1 MNHLPLRIA
10 AACLSFALM
19 TVAAP
24 TGTASAQELIEPAAA
39 AATNHLKAN
48 HKSLGLTTRDIA
60 ETVVSSQRTSPHNGV
75 TDVSFQQ
82 QLDGIDV
89 FAGVMKVNIAR
100 DGRILS
106 VSNRF
111 VSDLASK
118 ARVREPKLSADAAV
132 VAAARA
138 LGLEG
143 SDAPQ
148 VKEQLGGPS
157 RKVVFGPSGLSK
169 RDIPVRLVYLKRGN
183 GPVRLAWDLP
193 IETDQEHYWQVQVDA
208 VTGLVLQRK
217 NYVLNHSYKVYP
229 IPAESPNH
237 VAILPP
243 ADGRTLVLNPETK
256 GAAASPLGWVTPGLL
271 TTDGPNVQAQ
281 TDLDFNDVFTPG
293 TDVKPM
299 GTGLLTAL
307 TFDFPID
314 LTQSATTYREAVV
327 TNLFYWNNVNHDIH
341 ELYGFDEANF
351 NFEGNDP
358 VLADA
363 QDGSGTNNA
372 NMLTLPDNVPARMQ
386 MYIWTP
392 PADLRVN
399 SPYSALYNA
408 GTAGFGPPLNE
419 TGVTGDLMQVN
430 DGGGASTADGCEPG
444 EAWVGNY
451 TGKIAFLD
459 RGTCEFGTKMLH
471 AQEAGAIAAV
481 MVNIQSDEPIAMG
494 PGVDG
499 AAVTIPSVSIGN
511 ANGNDIKAVIG
522 SSIVNVTMRAGSQ
535 PARDSDLDN
544 AVITHEY
551 GHGVSNRLAG
561 DGVQVPFC
569 LDGDQQA
576 GEGWSDW
583 WGLAFT
589 QQTATEPP
597 TGRGI
602 GTYLIYQGTAGPG
615 IRPFRYSTDMSIN
628 PQTYG
633 DLTEGTLSI
642 PHGVGTVWAT
652 ALWDMYWAL
661 VRGVPAPFNL
671 PGRGFEPDIY
681 NFDSGKGNTLALQL
695 VIDGLKLGGCTPNML
710 TTRDAILLADTQ
722 PPNTGANQC
731 HIWWAFARRGMG
743 VNAMSDGTTLNVT
756 EDFNLPLACQ
766 PPGPCAIPPFFTGI
780 DRVEAP
786 ADATCRLVVKW
797 SAARD
802 NCETGQIR
810 YNLYRSTDPLFVP
823 NAASLLA
830 ENLTGLEYTDTNV
843 QSGVEYFYIAR
854 AHDGLGNF
862 EQNLARR
869 SNVPVGGFSADPDG
883 LTDDAG
889 DTEQH
894 FSGRAGQTGW
904 TVRSS
909 GGVGG
914 SKVHATS
921 ASGNYPDDSCL
932 FLESDIVYLG
942 ASSTLTFQSA
952 WAIEPGWDG
961 GIVEIST
968 EAGGFSDWT
977 KLDDVL
983 YPGLMA
989 GPLGNTSCS
998 NPGLSDGERVFTGT
1012 SNGTFVGFTSDLA
1025 AWANQ
1030 PVRVRFVFGSDAA
1043 TNDTGWLIDNITI
1056 DDVRNAE
1063 PCTTNNPPDAVDDTA
1078 ATTSS
1083 TPVTINVLAN
1093 DTDPEEDT
1101 LSVTS
1106 VGDPPNGTAVRN
1118 ADNTVTYT
1126 SDNNFTGNDSFTYTI
1141 SDGRGSDTATVRITV
1156 TAPNRPD
1163 LVVSNIA
1170 VNNNKKVREGDK
1182 VTIAATVSNTGNAPA
1197 PASQTEF
1204 LLDDTTVLGLAAT
1217 PTVPAGGSVVVSV
1230 QWDTRSV
1237 KGQHMIAVTAD
1248 KGSVVAESNEGNN
1261 KSMLTVNVQGNK
1273 TKNSS
1278 FEQPN
1283 SSGDAPEGWSGEST
1297 GGGNAA
1303 WSEGGSDGSKS
1314 AATSGNG
1321 GNAAASGSPSWTS
1334 DPISVTPGEAL
1345 TFAVSV
1351 SSVNASSAATAGLV
1365 YLGAAGNVLSTVNLV
1380 TAPLTTAGFAKLEQV
1395 VTIPAGVAQVRVK
1408 LTGFAATDLRTSG
1421 TVRFDEVGL
1430 FGN

>member
-1 MNHLPLRIA
+1 MKHVFVRIA
-10 AACLSFALM
+10 TACLSFALL

-24 TGTASAQELIEPAAA
+24 PGTASAQRLSEPVARAKD
-39 AATNHLKAN
+39 HLKAN
-48 HKSLGLTTRDIA
+48 HKSLGLTARDIA
-60 ETVVSSQRTSPHNGV
+60 EAVVKNQRTSPHNGV
-75 TDVSFQQ
+75 TDVSLQQ

-89 FAGVMKVNIAR
+89 FAGVTKVNIAR
-100 DGRILS
+100 DGSILG

-118 ARVREPKLSADAAV
+118 ARVREPKLSAAAAV

-138 LGLEG
+138 LGLESG
-143 SDAPQ
+143 GGPQ
-148 VKEQLGGPS
+148 PKEQIGGPS
-157 RKVVFGPSGLSK
+157 RKVVFAPSGLSK

-183 GPVRLAWDLP
+183 GVRLAWDLA

-208 VTGLVLQRK
+208 VTGLVLQQK
-217 NYVLNHSYKVYP
+217 NYVLNHSYRVYP

-237 VAILPP
+237 VGILPP
-243 ADGRTLVLNPETK
+243 ADGRTLVFNPETR
-256 GAAASPLGWVTPGLL
+256 GGLASPAGWVTPGLL

-281 TDLDFNDVFTPG
+281 TDLDANDAFTPG
-293 TDVKPM
+293 TDVKPL
-299 GTGLLTAL
+299 GTGLPTAL
-307 TFDFPID
+307 TFDFAID
-314 LTQSATTYREAVV
+314 LTKNATTYREALV
-327 TNLFYWNNVNHDIH
+327 TNLFYWNNVNHDVH

-372 NMLTLPDNVPARMQ
+372 NMLTLPEGVPPRMQ
-386 MYIWTP
+386 MYLFTP

-399 SPYSALYNA
+399 SPYAALYNA
-408 GTAGFGPPLNE
+408 GTAGFGQPLNE
-419 TGVTGDLMQVN
+419 TGVTGDLALVN
-430 DGGGASTADGCEPG
+430 DGAGTTTTDACEPPPW
-444 EAWVGNY
+444 ASNV
-451 TGKIAFLD
+451 TGKIALLD
-459 RGTCEFGTKMLH
+459 RGTCEFSTKILH
-471 AQEAGAIAAV
+471 AQQAGAIAAV
-481 MVNIQSDEPIAMG
+481 MVNIQSDDPISMSA
-494 PGVDG
+494 GVD
-499 AAVTIPSVSIGN
+499 APQVTISSISIGN
-511 ANGNDIKAVIG
+511 ANGNELKAVIA

-535 PARDSDLDN
+535 PSRDSDFDN
-544 AVITHEY
+544 GVITHEY

-561 DGVQVPFC
+561 DGVDVPFC

-583 WGLAFT
+583 WALAFT
-589 QQTATEPP
+589 QATGTEAPA
-597 TGRGI
+597 GRGI
-602 GTYLIYQGTAGPG
+602 ATYSLFQATTGSGF
-615 IRPFRYSTDMSIN
+615 RPFRYSTDMSIN

-633 DLTEGTLSI
+633 DLTEGTLSV

-652 ALWDMYWAL
+652 AAWDMYWAL

-681 NFDSGKGNTLALQL
+681 QFASGKGNTIALQL
-695 VIDGLKLGGCTPNML
+695 MIDGLKLGGCAPNML

-722 PPNTGANQC
+722 NNGGANQC

-743 VNAMSDGTTLNVT
+743 VNAMSNGTTLDVT
-756 EDFNLPLACQ
+756 EDFSLPLACQ

-786 ADATCRLVVKW
+786 VDGTCRLVVEW

-810 YNLYRSTDPLFVP
+810 YNLYRSTNPLFVP

-830 ENLTGLEYTDTNV
+830 SNLTALEYTDTSV

-854 AHDGLGNF
+854 AHDGLGNS

-869 SNVPVGGFSADPDG
+869 SNRPVGGFSADPNG

-894 FSGRAGQTGW
+894 FASRAGQTGW
-904 TVRSS
+904 TVRSA

-921 ASGNYPDDSCL
+921 ASGNYRDDSCL
-932 FLESDIVYLG
+932 YLESDIVHLG
-942 ASSTLTFQSA
+942 ASSTLAFQTA

-983 YPGLMA
+983 YPGAMA
-989 GPLGNTSCS
+989 GPVGNTSCS
-998 NPGLSDGERVFTGT
+998 NPGLSDGERVFTGS
-1012 SNGTFVGFTSDLA
+1012 SNGNFLGFTSELA

-1030 PVRVRFVFGSDAA
+1030 SVRVRFVFGSDAS

-1056 DDVRNAE
+1056 DDVRAAE

-1078 ATTSS
+1078 ATTSG
-1083 TPVTINVLAN
+1083 TPVTVNVLAN
-1093 DTDPEEDT
+1093 DTDAEGDT

-1106 VGDPPNGTAVRN
+1106 VSDPPNGTAVRN

-1126 SDNNFTGNDSFTYTI
+1126 SDGNFAGNDSFTYTA

-1163 LVVSNIA
+1163 LVVSSIT
-1170 VNNNKKVREGDK
+1170 VNNNKNVKEGDK
-1182 VTIAATVSNTGNAPA
+1182 VTIRATVSNTGNAPA
-1197 PASQTEF
+1197 AASQTEF
-1204 LLDDTTVLGLAAT
+1204 RLDNTTTIGLVATQAVAA
-1217 PTVPAGGSVVVSV
+1217 GSSTLVTL

-1237 KGQHMIAVTAD
+1237 KGQHVITVTAD
-1248 KGSVVAESNEGNN
+1248 KGTVVTESNEGNN
-1261 KSMLTVNVQGNK
+1261 TSTVTVNVQGNK

-1278 FEQPN
+1278 FEQGD
-1283 SSGDAPEGWSGEST
+1283 SSGTAPEGWSGEST

-1303 WSEGGSDGSKS
+1303 WSEGGSDGSMS
-1314 AATSGNG
+1314 AGASGNG
-1321 GNAAASGSPSWTS
+1321 GNAARSGSPTWTS
-1334 DPISVTPGEAL
+1334 DPISVTSGEAL

-1365 YLGAAGNVLSTVNLV
+1365 YLGAAGNVLSTVNLI
-1380 TAPLTTAGFAKLEQV
+1380 TAPLTTAAFTRLEKA
-1395 VTIPAGVAQVRVK
+1395 VTVPAGVSAVRVK
-1408 LTGFAATDLRTSG
+1408 LIGFSPTDLRTSG